1 MRTTKTYCFIF
12 VRAGSKGLPNKNV
25 RLLAGKPLLSYP
37 IHLAKTL
44 PFIDKIFV
52 STDSSEAMNIAK
64 RNNVAVIP
72 RPEEL
77 ASDNANEFDA
87 WKHAISWVIDNVGHF
102 DNFIS
107 LPCTA
112 PLRTKN
118 SVSQCF
124 EIFNQKNLFVVSV
137 TKTKYNPFFN
147 LVKKDIQDSS
157 INLLSPSKITRRQD
171 APEIFCITPI
181 AYIAKQEEIIQRKNF
196 WDGKIVGVEV
206 PSDIATDIDDLN
218 DFLLAEAVITNQ
230 NNKCSKDLS

>member
-1 MRTTKTYCFIF
+1 MKTTKTYCFIF
-12 VRAGSKGLPNKNV
+12 ARAGSKGLPNKNL

-44 PFIDKIFV
+44 PFIDKVFV
-52 STDSSEAMNIAK
+52 STDSPEAMDIAK
-64 RNNVAVIP
+64 KNNVTVIP
-72 RPEEL
+72 RPQEL

-87 WKHAISWVIDNVGHF
+87 WKHAISWVVDNVGHF
-102 DNFIS
+102 DNFVS

-112 PLRTKN
+112 PLRTKS

-124 EIFNQKNLFVVSV
+124 EKFDQNNPFVVSV

-147 LVKKDIQDSS
+147 LVSRDEQDSA

-206 PSDIATDIDDLN
+206 SSDIAIDIDDLN
-218 DFLLAEAVITNQ
+218 DFLLAEAVIADQTS
-230 NNKCSKDLS
+230 KCLKDLN

>member
-1 MRTTKTYCFIF
+1 MRTKKTYCFIF
-12 VRAGSKGLPNKNV
+12 ARAGSKGLPNKNV
-25 RLLAGKPLLSYP
+25 RLLAGKPLLSYS
-37 IHLAKTL
+37 IHLAKRL

-52 STDSSEAMNIAK
+52 STDSSEAMDIAK
-64 RNNVAVIP
+64 KNNVVVIP

-87 WKHAISWVIDNVGHF
+87 WKHAITWVIDNVGHF

-112 PLRTKN
+112 PLRTKK

-124 EIFNQKNLFVVSV
+124 ETFNQKSSFVVSV

-147 LVKKDIQDSS
+147 LVRRNNQDSS

-206 PSDIATDIDDLN
+206 SSDIAIDIDDLN

-230 NNKCSKDLS
+230 NNKCIKDLT

>member
-12 VRAGSKGLPNKNV
+12 ARAGSKGLPNKNV

-37 IHLAKTL
+37 IQLAKTL

-52 STDSSEAMNIAK
+52 STDSSEAMDIAK
-64 RNNVAVIP
+64 KNDVIVIP

-77 ASDNANEFDA
+77 ASDNANEFGA
-87 WKHAISWVIDNVGHF
+87 WKHAIKWVIDNVGHF
-102 DNFIS
+102 DNFVS

-112 PLRTKN
+112 PLRTKT

-124 EIFNQKNLFVVSV
+124 ETFNHKNSFVVSV
-137 TKTKYNPFFN
+137 TRTKYNPFFN
-147 LVKKDIQDSS
+147 LVKRDKQDSS

-171 APEIFCITPI
+171 VPEIFCITPI
-181 AYIAKQEEIIQRKNF
+181 AYIAKQEEIMQRKNF

-206 PSDIATDIDDLN
+206 SSDIATDIDDLN
-218 DFLLAEAVITNQ
+218 DFLLAEAIITNQ

>member
-12 VRAGSKGLPNKNV
+12 ARAGSKGLPNKNI
-25 RLLAGKPLLSYP
+25 RLLGGKPLLSYP

-52 STDSSEAMNIAK
+52 STDSPEAMDIAK
-64 RNNVAVIP
+64 ENNVIVIP
-72 RPEEL
+72 RPDEL
-77 ASDNANEFDA
+77 ASDYANEFDA
-87 WKHAISWVIDNVGHF
+87 WKHAISWVIDNIGHF

-112 PLRTKN
+112 PLRTKA
-118 SVSQCF
+118 SVSHCF
-124 EIFNQKNLFVVSV
+124 ETFKQKNLFVVSV

-147 LVKKDIQDSS
+147 LVERDKQDSS
-157 INLLSPSKITRRQD
+157 INLFSPSKITRRQD

-181 AYIAKQEEIIQRKNF
+181 AYIAKREEIMQRKNF

-206 PSDIATDIDDLN
+206 SPDIATDIDDLN
-218 DFLLAEAVITNQ
+218 DFLLAEAVIANQ
-230 NNKCSKDLS
+230 NNKSSKDFN

>member
-44 PFIDKIFV
+44 SFIDKIFV

-64 RNNVAVIP
+64 KNNVTVIT

-87 WKHAISWVIDNVGHF
+87 WKHAISWVIDNVGYF

-112 PLRTKN
+112 PLRTKS

-124 EIFNQKNLFVVSV
+124 ETFNQKNSFVVSV

-147 LVKKDIQDSS
+147 LVRRDKQDSS

-206 PSDIATDIDDLN
+206 SSDIATDIDDLN
-218 DFLLAEAVITNQ
+218 DFLLAEAVIANQ
-230 NNKCSKDLS
+230 NNKCLKDLN

>member
-12 VRAGSKGLPNKNV
+12 ARAGSKGLPNKNI

-44 PFIDKIFV
+44 PFIEKIFV
-52 STDSSEAMNIAK
+52 STDSSEAMDIAK
-64 RNNVAVIP
+64 KNDVIVIP

-77 ASDNANEFDA
+77 ASDNANEFGA
-87 WKHAISWVIDNVGHF
+87 WKHAIKWVIDNVGHF
-102 DNFIS
+102 DNFVS

-112 PLRTKN
+112 PLRTKT

-124 EIFNQKNLFVVSV
+124 ETFNHKNSFVVSV
-137 TKTKYNPFFN
+137 TRTKYNPFFN
-147 LVKKDIQDSS
+147 LVKRDKQDSS

-171 APEIFCITPI
+171 VPEIFCITPI
-181 AYIAKQEEIIQRKNF
+181 AYIAKQEEIMQRKNF

-206 PSDIATDIDDLN
+206 PSDIAIDIDDLN

>member
-12 VRAGSKGLPNKNV
+12 ARAGSKGLPNKNV

-44 PFIDKIFV
+44 PFIEKIFV
-52 STDSSEAMNIAK
+52 STDSSDAMDIAK
-64 RNNVAVIP
+64 KNDVIVIP

-77 ASDNANEFDA
+77 ASDNANEFGA
-87 WKHAISWVIDNVGHF
+87 WKHAIKWVIDNVGHF
-102 DNFIS
+102 DNFVS

-112 PLRTKN
+112 PLRTKT

-124 EIFNQKNLFVVSV
+124 ETFNHKNSFVVSV
-137 TKTKYNPFFN
+137 TRTKYNPFFN
-147 LVKKDIQDSS
+147 LVKRDKQDSS

-181 AYIAKQEEIIQRKNF
+181 AYIAKQEEIMQRKNF

>member
-1 MRTTKTYCFIF
+1 MKTTKSYCFIF
-12 VRAGSKGLPNKNV
+12 ARAGSKGLPNKNV

-44 PFIDKIFV
+44 PFVDKIFV
-52 STDSSEAMNIAK
+52 STDCFKAMDIAK
-64 RNNVAVIP
+64 KSNVTVIP

-87 WKHAISWVIDNVGHF
+87 WKHAISWVIDNVGRF

-112 PLRTKN
+112 PLRTKT

-124 EIFNQKNLFVVSV
+124 NTFNQKNRFVVSV
-137 TKTKYNPFFN
+137 TKTKYSPFFN
-147 LVKKDIQDSS
+147 LVKRNEQDSS

-171 APEIFCITPI
+171 SPEIFCITPI
-181 AYIAKQEEIIQRKNF
+181 AYIAKQEEIMQRKNF

-206 PSDIATDIDDLN
+206 SSDIATDIDDLN
-218 DFLLAEAVITNQ
+218 DFLFAEAVIENQ
-230 NNKCSKDLS
+230 NNKCLKDLI

>member
-12 VRAGSKGLPNKNV
+12 ARAGSKGLPNKNV
-25 RLLAGKPLLSYP
+25 QLLAGKPLLSYP

-52 STDSSEAMNIAK
+52 STDSSEAMSIAK
-64 RNNVAVIP
+64 KNNVTVIP

-87 WKHAISWVIDNVGHF
+87 WKHAILWVTDNVGHF

-112 PLRTKN
+112 PLRTKS

-124 EIFNQKNLFVVSV
+124 EKFNQKNPFVVSV

-147 LVKKDIQDSS
+147 LVKKDKQDSS

-206 PSDIATDIDDLN
+206 SSEIAIDIDDLN
-218 DFLLAEAVITNQ
+218 DFLLAEAVIANQ
-230 NNKCSKDLS
+230 NNKCLKDLN